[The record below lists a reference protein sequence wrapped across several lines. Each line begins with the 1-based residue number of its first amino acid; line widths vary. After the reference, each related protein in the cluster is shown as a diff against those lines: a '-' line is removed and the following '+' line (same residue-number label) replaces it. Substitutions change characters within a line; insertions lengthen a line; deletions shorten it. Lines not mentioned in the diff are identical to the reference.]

1 MPSCAARN
9 ARRALAAS
17 LIRNDVLL
25 ATISLPRLPKT
36 LYRSVALMSYKS
48 LMAVGTAGSIRLL
61 SG

>member
-1 MPSCAARN
+1 M
-9 ARRALAAS
+9 S